1 MNRILFLGFFLFL
14 LGCEPDDIC
23 SQSIQTTPRLVIEF
37 FNIENLLDNKI
48 VPGLFAVGLDVD
60 GNEIPIYGET
70 VSSREII
77 KLPLDGN
84 RNTTEF
90 LLYKN
95 YNIVDG
101 DIEGEPSLITI
112 NYSTQYEY
120 VSRACGYKNVYT
132 IQGFD
137 IQDDADN
144 WMILFVVQSNEVNN
158 ENTTHI
164 EIFH

>member
-1 MNRILFLGFFLFL
+1 M
-14 LGCEPDDIC
+14 
-23 SQSIQTTPRLVIEF
+23 
-37 FNIENLLDNKI
+37 
-48 VPGLFAVGLDVD
+48 
-60 GNEIPIYGET
+60 
-70 VSSREII
+70 
-77 KLPLDGN
+77 
-84 RNTTEF
+84 
-90 LLYKN
+90 YKN

-120 VSRACGYKNVYT
+120 VSRACGYKNIYT